1 MKKTYLAVGLVLVA
15 GIVAFGAW
23 YVTTQRAA
31 APGIA
36 TPGQPASLSDA
47 ARQALLIAPDDF
59 VLGKPEAPVTIIE
72 YSSLTCPHCAA
83 FHRETL
89 PLLKERFI
97 DTGKAK
103 LVMRDYPLDEV
114 ALRAATAAHCVG
126 DSAGTAAYFAFMDV
140 LFRQQKEWATAQDPM
155 TAIGQLAAFAGLK
168 PEAFQACVNNES
180 IANKVLSRRLTGEK
194 AFAIGSTPSFVIN
207 GQVLSGNRPIENFAD
222 IIDAQNK

>member
-1 MKKTYLAVGLVLVA
+1 VKKTYLAVGLILVA
-15 GIVAFGAW
+15 GVVAFGAW
-23 YVTTQRAA
+23 YVTTHR
-31 APGIA
+31 PGTSSVAMTGHA
-36 TPGQPASLSDA
+36 TSLSDA
-47 ARQALLIAPDDF
+47 AQQALVVAPDDF

-83 FHRETL
+83 FHRDTL
-89 PLLKERFI
+89 PLIKERFI
-97 DTGKAK
+97 DTGKVK

-126 DSAGTAAYFAFMDV
+126 DSAGTTAYFAFMDV

-194 AFAIGSTPSFVIN
+194 AFAISSTPSFVIG
-207 GQVLSGNRPIENFAD
+207 GQVISGNQPIENFTAV
-222 IIDAQNK
+222 INAQNK

>member
-1 MKKTYLAVGLVLVA
+1 MKKTYLAVGLILVA
-15 GIVAFGAW
+15 GIAAFGAW
-23 YVTTQRAA
+23 YVTTQR
-31 APGIA
+31 PGTSSIA
-36 TPGQPASLSDA
+36 TPGQTTPLSDA
-47 ARQALLIAPDDF
+47 ARQALVVAPDDF

-89 PLLKERFI
+89 PLLKEKFI

-155 TAIGQLAAFAGLK
+155 TAVGQLAAFAGLK
-168 PEAFQACVNNES
+168 PEAFQACLNNES

-194 AFAIGSTPSFVIN
+194 AFAISSTPSFVIG
-207 GQVLSGNRPIENFAD
+207 GQVLSGNQPIENFTAV
-222 IIDAQNK
+222 INAQNK